1 MPNIAG
7 IGRKRPQVDIP
18 LSCLELDTE
27 NPRLAEEH
35 QGGTQLD
42 ILKVLYA
49 EFDLEDIGYSMAENG
64 YFDEEPIVVIPK
76 NLPKSFKWDDDV
88 NKLQA
93 DLEKL
98 MSSNKDLKFI
108 VIEGNR
114 RIATAKLLT
123 DEELRGRAKIGDD
136 FPKPK
141 SREVEDDLKI
151 IPSII
156 YKDKKDISPYL
167 GVRHITGVLKWEAYA
182 KAKYIASRIEEEKS
196 KGKNIEKSIQDVQQ
210 KVGDRTDVIKKQY
223 MYYKIFEQA
232 KDDLELDT
240 KEIIDRFSLITVAVN
255 SPAIRDF
262 IGVASYKEAKFNA
275 PLVPKNKL
283 KKLEILLTWI
293 YGNGKDKTP
302 ILTDS
307 RKITSDLA
315 PVLADKEATEY
326 LLTYGNLAEAYE
338 RSGGDKEFVKKKI
351 ATAKRAVTN
360 ALQSAYKYKN
370 DKEIMVL
377 LEELEKAVEELKKAV
392 TKK

>member
-42 ILKVLYA
+42 ILKVLYG

-98 MSSNKDLKFI
+98 MSNNKDLKFI

-123 DEELRGRAKIGDD
+123 DEELRDRIKVGDD

-141 SREVEDDLKI
+141 SREVKDDLEI

-156 YKDKKDISPYL
+156 YKDRKDISPYL

-196 KGKNIEKSIQDVQQ
+196 KGKNIEKSIQEVQQ

-232 KDDLELDT
+232 KDDLEFDT

-255 SPAIRDF
+255 SPSIREF
-262 IGVASYKEAKFNA
+262 IGVPPYKEAKFNV

-293 YGNGKDKTP
+293 YGNGKDKVP

-370 DKEIMVL
+370 DKEIMAL
-377 LEELEKAVEELKKAV
+377 LEELEKAVEELRKAV